1 MTQQETHFVL
11 GPEHTQGPICEPRQ
25 GWETEVSW
33 NKVPSLCCFSL
44 LWFSILFHCRHAAC
58 GILWVSVLNF
68 KLCLL
73 YWILKSM
80 LYILVFSDGSDGKKK
95 KKKNLPAMQETRV
108 QSLGW
113 EDPLEK
119 GMATHCVFLPGEFH
133 GQRSLAGY
141 SPWGCRELDMT
152 EWLTLFFQHIKDSF
166 ISEHLLC
173 SKLVNWSHS

>member
-44 LWFSILFHCRHAAC
+44 LWFSVLFHCRHAAC

-95 KKKNLPAMQETRV
+95 KKSACNAGDQGSVPGLGRSPREWNGYPV
-108 QSLGW
+108 QYSCMENSMDRGIW
-113 EDPLEK
+113 QATFHVVIKSQIPLSDW
-119 GMATHCVFLPGEFH
+119 H
-133 GQRSLAGY
+133 
-141 SPWGCRELDMT
+141 
-152 EWLTLFFQHIKDSF
+152 
-166 ISEHLLC
+166 
-173 SKLVNWSHS
+173 